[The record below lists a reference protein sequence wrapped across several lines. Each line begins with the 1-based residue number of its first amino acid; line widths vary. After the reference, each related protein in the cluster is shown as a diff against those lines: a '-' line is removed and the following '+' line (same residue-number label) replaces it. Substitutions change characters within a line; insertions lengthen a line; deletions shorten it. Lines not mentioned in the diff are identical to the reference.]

1 MKDDPAALL
10 PAILALMDLTCSTKA
25 IRKAIE
31 EGTKATTNIKKEF
44 FSKRKAED
52 ERWAAVRKPLQ
63 DEKKT
68 GGPGFNLEK
77 WKAKVCSSVIFL
89 TCVSDLTPTPTV
101 SLRRQKLSTTRQS
114 LPISMPTTRQT
125 TSPNRVILPT
135 PIQMAGPTIFSPP
148 HHVSVLLHATNARTS
163 PSGLGS
169 LPYGASVPPMLNALT
184 RKAKEK
190 TLSSRVGGR
199 RQKSRKRRMKSSK
212 PKWHK
217 R

>member
-52 ERWAAVRKPLQ
+52 ERWATVRKPLQ

-77 WKAKVCSSVIFL
+77 WKAKVCSSVIFPLLL
-89 TCVSDLTPTPTV
+89 TD
-101 SLRRQKLSTTRQS
+101 
-114 LPISMPTTRQT
+114 
-125 TSPNRVILPT
+125 
-135 PIQMAGPTIFSPP
+135 
-148 HHVSVLLHATNARTS
+148 VSVI
-163 PSGLGS
+163 
-169 LPYGASVPPMLNALT
+169 
-184 RKAKEK
+184 
-190 TLSSRVGGR
+190 
-199 RQKSRKRRMKSSK
+199 
-212 PKWHK
+212 
-217 R
+217 